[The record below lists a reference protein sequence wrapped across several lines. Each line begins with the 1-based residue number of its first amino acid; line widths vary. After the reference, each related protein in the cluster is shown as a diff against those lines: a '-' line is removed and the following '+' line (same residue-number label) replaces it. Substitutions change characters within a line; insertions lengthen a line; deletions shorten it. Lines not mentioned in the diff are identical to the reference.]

1 MKLDRPAI
9 ALLGVSTLTSIAFV
23 VFGAI
28 SLMGSLAK
36 NDNQPS
42 SERLNFTLGPGEVR
56 RVTAYVV
63 GGDTMRYV
71 SDIGGSKIHY
81 RLRLDDGHT
90 GSILTEKDISATE
103 QGNLR
108 PLHGSLYEWSW
119 NNRSKRP
126 IRVGL
131 LVEGNFDLLR
141 RPTASPIVQGFEQ

>member
-71 SDIGGSKIHY
+71 SDIG
-81 RLRLDDGHT
+81 
-90 GSILTEKDISATE
+90 
-103 QGNLR
+103 
-108 PLHGSLYEWSW
+108 
-119 NNRSKRP
+119 
-126 IRVGL
+126 
-131 LVEGNFDLLR
+131 
-141 RPTASPIVQGFEQ
+141 